1 MERCSKCGG
10 EVREIRSL
18 GIMYCVE
25 CGVEVTTGGV
35 EEELEEVMG
44 EDEKKEI
51 EEGIERRKER
61 LRW

>member
-1 MERCSKCGG
+1 MERCSECGG

-25 CGVEVTTGGV
+25 CGVEVKTGAV
-35 EEELEEVMG
+35 EEEREEVMG

-51 EEGIERRKER
+51 EGGIERRKER